1 MRQTEKHLIQI
12 FFSRSCV
19 TVVRAY
25 YINYLISVFF
35 KVFSSKFFGFL
46 WIISAL
52 SSGDTYF
59 KSGFISLHWF
69 LLFYKSIRQLPH
81 LRPKQGMRATA
92 FILHVIL
99 QHLLFPL
106 LTFHQILLEK
116 SNALVSS
123 YIWLWCRV
131 LQFVSLHFFIIFI
144 VFTYTTT
151 LSVCGYGNPPL
162 WILLKNFCIEC
173 LWLGGISFEIE
184 FFYRRASIDIKPHL
198 FIFSAFF
205 VN

>member
-1 MRQTEKHLIQI
+1 LLYIAVSEWAPMRQTEKHLIQI

-131 LQFVSLHFFIIFI
+131 LQFGFLSIFLSFLSFSPTRLHWVSVVMAIRHYEFYWRIFAWNI
-144 VFTYTTT
+144 
-151 LSVCGYGNPPL
+151 CG
-162 WILLKNFCIEC
+162 
-173 LWLGGISFEIE
+173 
-184 FFYRRASIDIKPHL
+184 
-198 FIFSAFF
+198 
-205 VN
+205 